1 MTRQGGMAT
10 RRLACGFL
18 LTLGLALA
26 QTPASLTSAFRES
39 PTPARKAA
47 LLNFAKVHPRDQNG
61 ALARLGFGVAS
72 WEQESYPE
80 AIEALKA
87 AQPRL
92 PALAD
97 YTAYFLAAA
106 AVASEQ
112 PAEVPGVIAKVAA
125 APVSSPLVSKAV
137 LVEAQ
142 ALNDQGRHADAVRT
156 LVEHYGELAQPDG
169 DLALAA
175 SYEAA
180 GDLPH
185 AAAFYQQVYYRFPA
199 ADAAQKAGAALVYL
213 QDRMASSFPQPS
225 DQLLLERGDRLM
237 GAHDYARARLEF
249 ETMLPKL
256 SGPERDRAR
265 VRMGTADYLR
275 GSVSSACAY
284 LEGLEL
290 GKSDA
295 DAERLYYL
303 AECARR
309 KGDDEQMMRAVKN
322 LGQSHAQSSWRL
334 RALISAANRFLLANR
349 IEDYEPLFAAAWR
362 SFPADAAAPSAHW
375 KYAWAAYIRR
385 KHDAEDRLREHLRL
399 YAWHPTAAAALYFLG
414 RTAENSGD
422 YTAARAWHN
431 RLVEVYPNYYYGVL
445 GQKRLAEAN
454 VIKAVPAVKITDF
467 LSGIAFPQNEFAGKL
482 EPAPETA
489 VRIERARLLRS
500 AGLPDL
506 ADTELRFGA
515 RAGGQ
520 PVLLAMELAR
530 SADSAYGGLRAMKS
544 LTPNSLAMP
553 LEGAPKGYWELL
565 FPLPYHGDL
574 MRNARQ
580 QGLDPSMVAAL
591 IRQESEFNPQARSSA
606 NAYGL
611 TQVRPS
617 TGRQLARRAGL
628 RRFSSGML
636 LQPAVNLRLGTIY
649 LRGLLDQLGGSWEE
663 TLAAYN
669 AGKSRVNEWEAWGT
683 FREPAEFV
691 ETIPFTETREY
702 VQSVLR
708 NAELYRRI
716 YGDRISEAATA
727 RRGSG

>member
-1 MTRQGGMAT
+1 
-10 RRLACGFL
+10 
-18 LTLGLALA
+18 
-26 QTPASLTSAFRES
+26 
-39 PTPARKAA
+39 
-47 LLNFAKVHPRDQNG
+47 LNFAKVHPRDQNG

-72 WEQESYPE
+72 LEQKSYPA

-106 AVASEQ
+106 AVAAEQ
-112 PAEVPGVIAKVAA
+112 PADVPGVIAKVAA
-125 APVSSPLVSKAV
+125 APVLSPLVSKAA

-169 DLALAA
+169 DLALAS

-185 AAAFYQQVYYRFPA
+185 AAAFYQQVYYGFPA

-213 QDRMASSFPQPS
+213 QDRIASSFPQPS
-225 DQLLLERGDRLM
+225 EQLLLRRGDRLM
-237 GAHDYARARLEF
+237 GARDYARARLEF

-265 VRMGTADYLR
+265 VRIGAADYLR
-275 GSVSSACAY
+275 GSVASACAY
-284 LEGLEL
+284 LEGLEV
-290 GKSDA
+290 GESDA

-309 KGDDEQMMRAVKN
+309 KGDDEQMLRAVKH
-322 LGQSHAQSSWRL
+322 LGQSYAQSAWRL
-334 RALISAANRFLLANR
+334 KALISAANRFLLANR

-362 SFPADAAAPSAHW
+362 SFPADAGAPLAHW
-375 KYAWAAYIRR
+375 KYAWASYIRR
-385 KHDAEDRLREHLRL
+385 KHDAEDRLREHVRL
-399 YAWHPTAAAALYFLG
+399 YASHPTAAGALYFLG

-422 YTAARAWHN
+422 YAAARAWHN

-454 VIKAVPAVKITDF
+454 VIKAVPALKITDF
-467 LSGIAFPQNEFAGKL
+467 LSGIAFPQNEFAGRL
-482 EPAPETA
+482 EPATETG

-515 RAGGQ
+515 RSGSQ

-530 SADSAYGGLRAMKS
+530 SADSAYRGLRAMKS

-636 LQPAVNLRLGTIY
+636 FQPAVNLRLGTIY
-649 LRGLLDQLGGSWEE
+649 LRGLLDQLGGNWEE

-669 AGKSRVNEWEAWGT
+669 AGKSRVNEWESWAT

-716 YGDRISEAATA
+716 YGDRISEAAT